1 MDTTGGGESRTHW
14 ETGLDISLP
23 CGKQRAGGKLLS
35 LTQGAQLVLC
45 DDLER
50 WHGAWEGGSRGRG
63 YVYRCIHTVIQQN
76 RTQHCKAIIL

>member
-50 WHGAWEGGSRGRG
+50 WHGGVGGRFERQGIR
-63 YVYRCIHTVIQQN
+63 V
-76 RTQHCKAIIL
+76 